1 MKGETRRDLAAA
13 LGCACLMLVVPQHA
27 AAQLSVDPESPDAT
41 QAPPA
46 RSPEQDQGGAAQ
58 QPWATQAPPAQSPE
72 QDQGGQAQ
80 QPWATQAPPAQS
92 PEQDQGPAATRP
104 NAN

>member
-1 MKGETRRDLAAA
+1 MKARTRRDLVAVLACAWLAMAA
-13 LGCACLMLVVPQHA
+13 PPPA
-27 AAQLSVDPESPDAT
+27 AAQLTVDPESPDAT

-46 RSPEQDQGGAAQ
+46 QTPEQDQGPPAQ
-58 QPWATQAPPAQSPE
+58 QPWAM
-72 QDQGGQAQ
+72 
-80 QPWATQAPPAQS
+80 QAPPAQS